1 VRAVNEL
8 DPDVM
13 DEVATGSPHA
23 TAIVAAA
30 ILEDHLTIV
39 IKSRLLHKPIKKGK
53 NPIQDMFRGGGP
65 LGDFSNKIDL
75 AYLLGCISAA
85 AAAEL
90 HSIRRIRNAF
100 AHQMLTSD
108 FENDKVAALCTKLKI
123 WEKCKITM
131 RSADNGKVGH
141 IVVQIGQPV
150 KKEEDDV
157 LDMLPHENVDTPRA
171 RYTAACQFY
180 IAAFSL
186 VIHDAKP
193 IPKPVF

>member
-1 VRAVNEL
+1 MRAVSSSKAEIRAL
-8 DPDVM
+8 GVKPGEGKKPPPAAVKYRSLRDPTKTWAGRGAEPTWLKAEMAD
-13 DEVATGSPHA
+13 TG
-23 TAIVAAA
+23 
-30 ILEDHLTIV
+30 
-39 IKSRLLHKPIKKGK
+39 
-53 NPIQDMFRGGGP
+53 
-65 LGDFSNKIDL
+65 
-75 AYLLGCISAA
+75 
-85 AAAEL
+85 
-90 HSIRRIRNAF
+90 NAF

-108 FENDKVAALCTKLKI
+108 FENDKVAALCAKLKI

-150 KKEEDDV
+150 KKEEEDNV

-193 IPKPVF
+193 ILKPVF